1 MLEFDRQLHPSPE
14 RCILRIAPF
23 LGQYNCSSD
32 REQPSPP
39 SPILQIVLCWNSI
52 VSYIHRLKAFILLPV
67 HSSDCTISGAVQLLF
82 RPGTTLPAL
91 SDFAVPDRD
100 MCSNGVSSFKP
111 FDVANS

>member
-1 MLEFDRQLHPSPE
+1 
-14 RCILRIAPF
+14 
-23 LGQYNCSSD
+23 LGKRLCGRKGAD
-32 REQPSPP
+32 
-39 SPILQIVLCWNSI
+39 ILQIVLCWNSI

-67 HSSDCTISGAVQLLF
+67 HSSDCTISGAVQLLL